1 MVLKAGEK
9 APDFEAVSDD
19 GSVVKLSEVL
29 KEREVI
35 LYFYPK
41 DETPGCTAEACSF
54 RDEWESIR
62 EMNAEVLGVS
72 SDSTE
77 SHKKFKEHHNLQF
90 TLLSD
95 PKKEIRVKYDV
106 KGSIMPPR
114 TTFVISKDGTIAHV
128 FNSQI
133 NAKRHVKEAIGAL
146 QKIRA
151 A

>member
-1 MVLKAGEK
+1 MVLKVGEK

-19 GSVVKLSEVL
+19 GSIVKLSNIL
-29 KEREVI
+29 KEKEVV

-41 DETPGCTAEACSF
+41 DETPGCVAEACSF
-54 RDEWESIR
+54 RDEWESIK

-77 SHKKFKEHHNLQF
+77 SHKKFKAHHNLQF

-95 PKKEIRVKYDV
+95 PKKEIRSKYDV

-114 TTFVISKDGTIAHV
+114 TTFVISKDGTISHV

-133 NAKRHVKEAIGAL
+133 NAKRHVKEAIEAL
-146 QKIRA
+146 KKLRPV
-151 A
+151 